1 MSTLFIAAQQKLG
14 LQTQDVRVFLE
25 TDGTEIDDEDCFGV
39 FGDGTVFVVGRVWRK
54 DSTTSLA
61 GANAE
66 SSDLVELIPSSYQ
79 NASSSKQGILSS
91 LFYFKHQLNM
101 VNSNT

>member
-1 MSTLFIAAQQKLG
+1 MEYALLHNYVIGIEKYCLF
-14 LQTQDVRVFLE
+14 TF
-25 TDGTEIDDEDCFGV
+25 F
-39 FGDGTVFVVGRVWRK
+39 
-54 DSTTSLA
+54 